1 MKNLR
6 VALITLVL
14 LAMCLPVAGVSAEEA
29 PVEKIVYAMLAD
41 PATMTDVNAVLE
53 KMNAIT
59 RESIGVELE
68 LIFGYPK
75 EPLQTTMQ
83 LMISGGEDLDLM
95 MTDDNQ
101 YVDQISQNML
111 MPLGELYEQY
121 GQGILEAYSD
131 GLSFWLDNLYVNGEI
146 YAIPIMKDPSY
157 IRCFAMRAD
166 ILAET
171 GYTVDDIQ
179 EFADLE
185 KVLAKVHELYPN
197 MNCLVPYAS
206 LTCAMPACT
215 AAYYNDLGDSFGVL
229 VDETYNVV
237 NLWTYEPFVEQ
248 LRLLNRWYQA
258 GYILPYAATNPTP
271 GEAWVREG
279 NTFAYG
285 KGVET
290 FDYETA
296 KNIFTKN
303 CGYEMEV
310 AYIQD
315 PLLTSYDGTITIPST
330 SKHAAAAMKYV
341 NELYTNHELMTLFY
355 CGIEGTNYV
364 LDETGRRDYPEG
376 VDASNNT
383 WTEQKVMAGN
393 QLLTPPWNYQSETWR
408 DDVMEFWKTVNV
420 SPAMGFHFDY
430 TGLET
435 EYAAVT
441 SVLAEYKQ
449 GLYNGVLDFDSAYPQ
464 FLAAMEE
471 AGLNKIIEAKQAQL
485 NEWAAAK

>member
-1 MKNLR
+1 
-6 VALITLVL
+6 
-14 LAMCLPVAGVSAEEA
+14 
-29 PVEKIVYAMLAD
+29 
-41 PATMTDVNAVLE
+41 
-53 KMNAIT
+53 
-59 RESIGVELE
+59 
-68 LIFGYPK
+68 
-75 EPLQTTMQ
+75 
-83 LMISGGEDLDLM
+83 
-95 MTDDNQ
+95 
-101 YVDQISQNML
+101 
-111 MPLGELYEQY
+111 
-121 GQGILEAYSD
+121 
-131 GLSFWLDNLYVNGEI
+131 
-146 YAIPIMKDPSY
+146 
-157 IRCFAMRAD
+157 
-166 ILAET
+166 
-171 GYTVDDIQ
+171 
-179 EFADLE
+179 
-185 KVLAKVHELYPN
+185 
-197 MNCLVPYAS
+197 
-206 LTCAMPACT
+206 
-215 AAYYNDLGDSFGVL
+215 
-229 VDETYNVV
+229 
-237 NLWTYEPFVEQ
+237 
-248 LRLLNRWYQA
+248 
-258 GYILPYAATNPTP
+258 
-271 GEAWVREG
+271 
-279 NTFAYG
+279 
-285 KGVET
+285 
-290 FDYETA
+290 
-296 KNIFTKN
+296 
-303 CGYEMEV
+303 MEV

-485 NEWAAAK
+485 NEVGSRQVMRSFCAGKREGASPFSQGVRE

>member
-1 MKNLR
+1 
-6 VALITLVL
+6 
-14 LAMCLPVAGVSAEEA
+14 
-29 PVEKIVYAMLAD
+29 MLAD

-258 GYILPYAATNPTP
+258 GYILPDAATNTTP